1 MTLDMPT
8 ISLVSISATTLL
20 GLVLLFVWW
29 RERSS
34 ALIGWWGVAQL
45 VMASGIAMAATAS
58 ATNHASLS
66 VFGQAMMVLSAAILW
81 MAVREF
87 EGRRLDP
94 VWVAVWP
101 CGVIIAAATG
111 LTATF
116 DQRLIL
122 GCTLMAT
129 LNLMAAAEFTYQ
141 EAESWCRAGRRSCCW
156 SSPPAGS
163 WHGCRS
169 PSSCRSAK
177 WVLYTPAAG
186 SRPSSSSR
194 F

>member
-8 ISLVSISATTLL
+8 ISLVSISATTML

-58 ATNHASLS
+58 ALNHASLS

-111 LTATF
+111 LAATF
-116 DQRLIL
+116 DQRLSLI
-122 GCTLMAT
+122 
-129 LNLMAAAEFTYQ
+129 
-141 EAESWCRAGRRSCCW
+141 
-156 SSPPAGS
+156 
-163 WHGCRS
+163 HI
-169 PSSCRSAK
+169 
-177 WVLYTPAAG
+177 
-186 SRPSSSSR
+186 
-194 F
+194 